1 MTNATVGQKVLCN
14 GFEGRITAVC
24 TGQLKGM
31 VEVRLASGTVCVG
44 LSDAGLSPISPTRDA
59 INRASDQGPDLFEVL
74 G

>member
-31 VEVRLASGTVCVG
+31 VEVRLASGTVCRTERCWIVTNQPY
-44 LSDAGLSPISPTRDA
+44 AGRDQS
-59 INRASDQGPDLFEVL
+59 RF
-74 G
+74 